1 MSSRNYYFDS
11 GDSLAG
17 LVFMLLPLLF
27 VAMGKLVV
35 FVIRQF
41 VSIAK
46 ITHSSFR
53 AALRS

>member
-27 VAMGKLVV
+27 VAMGKLIA

-46 ITHSSFR
+46 ITHSSFK

>member
-27 VAMGKLVV
+27 VAIGKLIAFVV
-35 FVIRQF
+35 RRI

-46 ITHSSFR
+46 ATRSSFK
-53 AALRS
+53 AALNS

>member
-17 LVFMLLPLLF
+17 LVFMLLPLLL
-27 VAMGKLVV
+27 VAMGKLIVIVV
-35 FVIRQF
+35 RQLAT
-41 VSIAK
+41 IARM
-46 ITHSSFR
+46 THSSFK